1 MGRGKGERRRREG
14 EEEKELKNPERCG
27 ERKNATALG
36 LWLAELLS
44 FVFASFF
51 SFVLFRMML
60 LKMTFGI
67 LDSLI
72 STPEYTYSPHAG
84 PDIGVN
90 VAISPYARRIGHGC
104 LLY

>member
-14 EEEKELKNPERCG
+14 VEEPGEVRR